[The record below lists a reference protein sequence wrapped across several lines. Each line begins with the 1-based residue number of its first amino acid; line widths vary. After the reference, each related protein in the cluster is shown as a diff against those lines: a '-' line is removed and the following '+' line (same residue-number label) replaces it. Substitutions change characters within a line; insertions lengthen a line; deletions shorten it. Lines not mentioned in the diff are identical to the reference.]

1 MDGLEEAVLRNRQ
14 RSTIE
19 YRQHLTD
26 FLRRHI
32 TEVMSDDEWAAVMNI
47 NGSFLDEQ
55 PNGSEE
61 KDDEDPLFA
70 EKKKEYS
77 LALRL
82 AKHIRYPVSS
92 PLPFYPPAAAGD
104 LRAEALPPE
113 FDEAVAEA
121 VDDSLLTPRPMEEM
135 EGLGLDEENRAQ
147 AYYIEKGND
156 KKILFAMAI
165 GINDKLGQQ
174 SIYPGL
180 FLLE

>member
-82 AKHIRYPVSS
+82 AKHIRYPVSF
-92 PLPFYPPAAAGD
+92 PLPCYPPAAAGD

-165 GINDKLGQQ
+165 GINDNPKLHLATFDT
-174 SIYPGL
+174 Y
-180 FLLE
+180 